1 MRLLRSFPIIVIT
14 MVMLSI
20 VGLCIA
26 QQTVPLLLFAATLA
40 AVSWYVTEGPRGR
53 TLPRWASNLLAL
65 AVVVGAA
72 ADLLLPPNDVLEVLG
87 RFTVALTLIKLYERR
102 TARDHAHL
110 MGLSLLL
117 ILMSCIRT
125 RELLFGAVLVVYA
138 GLGLYALLLLQLY
151 AANEQVTEARRA
163 AQPETRRPDATPT
176 LAVATSGLSPAVG
189 RRSGLHFRMLAVI
202 VGACGLML
210 SMVFFV
216 IFPRNIG
223 YGLLGPVFGGSVAGR
238 TTGYADEIDLYAGM
252 RITESRHV
260 VGDVALTDMDGVPVR
275 RDGTLRLRGG
285 VLDRYAD
292 GRWSLARGTPARV
305 ETSGRGMAV
314 LARQGLEG
322 VGAVG
327 ALRQD
332 FRFTRATDT
341 LMTLYVPVAVDTP
354 DGARIQFDRETQQ
367 LRVPRGGLRRYS
379 VIARPHPPEPL
390 LRELVGDRAPPPPAP
405 RSPWAV
411 HTVEARIERFV
422 RERLAEAGLAV
433 DPPEGAGRWR
443 WNQQVARV
451 LTDHL
456 SSSGQYSYT
465 LDLSGMVRD
474 HTDPVEEFLF
484 MTRRG
489 HCEFFASALALMC
502 RSVGVEAR
510 VVTGYAVSEYD
521 EREERYLIRASDA
534 HAWVEVRTGPHRYR
548 TFDATPAAVLA
559 DSTPTEGALAGRL
572 GRFYQRL
579 EGSWTHR
586 VIEFDEGSQEALLGS
601 LSAAWMDRINSAYS
615 AARNWTSRVN
625 QAFRLGP
632 AGYIWLGIVG
642 VVVIIA
648 FVALVTVLRRSLAVR
663 RALRVE
669 RLKFAESRRL
679 VRSLGFYVD
688 MLQLLHEAGLG
699 KPHWQPPLA
708 YARRLRSS
716 RPEAAQL
723 VREIAETYY
732 RARYA
737 GRPLSR
743 PQLDRA
749 RARVGELATA
759 LERRS

>member
-1 MRLLRSFPIIVIT
+1 MRLLRTFPIMVIA

-20 VGLCIA
+20 LGVCIA

-72 ADLLLPPNDVLEVLG
+72 ADLLLPPNDVLEVLE
-87 RFTVALTLIKLYERR
+87 RFTVGLTLIKLYERR

-125 RELLFGAVLVVYA
+125 RELLFGAVLVAYS
-138 GLGLYALLLLQLY
+138 GLGLYTLLLLQLY
-151 AANEQVTEARRA
+151 AANERVIAARRA
-163 AQPETRRPDATPT
+163 AQPETRRLPATPT
-176 LAVATSGLSPAVG
+176 LGVVTSGLQPAVG
-189 RRSGLHFRMLAVI
+189 RRVGLHFRMLAVI
-202 VGACGLML
+202 VGTCGLGL

-223 YGLLGPVFGGSVAGR
+223 YGLLRPMLGGSVAGR
-238 TTGYADEIDLYAGM
+238 TTGYSDEIDLYAGM
-252 RITESRHV
+252 RISESRHV
-260 VGDVALTDMDGVPVR
+260 VGELALRDLDGRPVR
-275 RDGTLRLRGG
+275 RDGTLRLRGAI
-285 VLDRYAD
+285 LDRYAD
-292 GRWSLARGTPARV
+292 GRWSLARGTAVRV
-305 ETSGRGMAV
+305 ETAGRGPAV

-327 ALRQD
+327 VLEQE
-332 FRFTRATDT
+332 FRFRRATAT
-341 LMTLYVPVAVDTP
+341 LMTQYVPVAVDTP
-354 DGARIQFDRETQQ
+354 DGARVQFDRETQQ
-367 LRVPRGGLRRYS
+367 LRAPRGGLRRYT

-390 LRELVGDRAPPPPAP
+390 LRELVGAPAPPPPEP

-422 RERLAEAGLAV
+422 RERLADAGLAT
-433 DPPEGAGRWR
+433 DPPEGAARWR
-443 WNQQVARV
+443 WNRRVARV

-456 SSSGQYSYT
+456 SSGAYTYT
-465 LDLSGMVRD
+465 LDLSGVVRD
-474 HTDPVEEFLF
+474 RTDPVEEFLF
-484 MTRRG
+484 MSRRG

-521 EREERYLIRASDA
+521 EREQHYVIRASNA

-559 DSTPTEGALAGRL
+559 SVPPGEGALSERL

-601 LSAAWMDRINSAYS
+601 LSAAWMDRFSSAYT

-642 VVVIIA
+642 LVVVIA
-648 FVALVTVLRRSLAVR
+648 FVALVTLFRRYLAVR

-679 VRSLGFYVD
+679 VRTLGFYVD
-688 MLQLLHEAGLG
+688 MLQILHEAGLA
-699 KPHWQPPLA
+699 KPRWQPPIA

-737 GRPLSR
+737 GRRLSR
-743 PQLDRA
+743 EQLARA
-749 RARVGELATA
+749 RARVSELAMN
-759 LERRS
+759 LERSS